1 MKLADHWF
9 ERYISVCIWY
19 AGSIDVNRNQG
30 TLCINW
36 GSLFYLEKI
45 EMEPENVARDRSNE
59 ARTTSF
65 AVWPLTSVS
74 TRLYA
79 QQYRLSD
86 SVLRI
91 QLQNR
96 SVKITGVWRTSAAI
110 RWTLPRTCSGRS
122 AETSAFALRR
132 FRPGA
137 LMLTSCRLYSNGR
150 HTTKMSDHTQFLSSV
165 LQMCCCGLGHS
176 WTSCLLQTWT
186 TLFYLSTG
194 TLRRRPSWICMKI
207 QNFLTVFLTK
217 KFYFLLVCLFIYLL

>member
-137 LMLTSCRLYSNGR
+137 LIGAFWRPVGCTVMEDTQPKCQ
-150 HTTKMSDHTQFLSSV
+150 TTPSSSV
-165 LQMCCCGLGHS
+165 QSYRCAA
-176 WTSCLLQTWT
+176 
-186 TLFYLSTG
+186 
-194 TLRRRPSWICMKI
+194 
-207 QNFLTVFLTK
+207 V
-217 KFYFLLVCLFIYLL
+217 V